1 MLGWEFP
8 PHFAGGA
15 GIVCAELSKALN
27 DKNVEVTFL
36 MPSGPQNVYDKVNS
50 EKQKLNILIANNLK
64 KEYDVQIKTV
74 DSLLQAYDSQSL
86 YQQRYEEL
94 KEKDQ
99 ANELYGSNLKEE
111 IFRFADK
118 AAQIAKDLEFDV
130 IHAHDWVTFPAA
142 IKIKEVTQKPLAVHV
157 HITEFDKSG
166 NLHADPFIYRVEKE
180 GMDKSDIV
188 ITVSNRVKNRCISH
202 YYTDPNKIRVVH
214 NAATP
219 MNDELHEGN
228 GLKKGRKMVLF
239 AGRVTM
245 QKGPEFLMRAAKKVC
260 QIEDNVLFAVAGS
273 GDMLPKMK
281 AMAKEY
287 DIEDQFYFHGFY
299 TREEAEQLFSM
310 ADVFIMPSVSE
321 PFGVVPFEA
330 QMKKTPTIISKQS
343 GISEVLQHSLKV
355 DFWDINQMASKII
368 SLLHYEELHQ
378 ELQEKGYSESKQAN
392 WDGPASKCLNIYHE
406 MMMSRN

>member
-36 MPSGPQNVYDKVNS
+36 MPSGPQNIYDEVNS
-50 EKQKLNILIANNLK
+50 KRNKLNILIANNLK
-64 KEYDVQIKTV
+64 KKYDVKIKTI
-74 DSLLQAYDSQSL
+74 DSLLMAYDSQSR

-94 KEKDQ
+94 HEKSQTTD
-99 ANELYGSNLKEE
+99 LYGSNLKEE
-111 IFRFADK
+111 IFRFANK
-118 AAQIAKDLEFDV
+118 ATQIAKDLDFDV

-142 IKIKEVTQKPLAVHV
+142 IQIKEATGKPLAVHV

-166 NLHADPFIYRVEKE
+166 NLHADPFIYKIEKE

-188 ITVSNRVKNRCISH
+188 ITVSHRVKNRCISH
-202 YYTDPNKIRVVH
+202 YYTNPNKIRVVH

-219 MNDELHEGN
+219 MNDELHQGN
-228 GLKKGRKMVLF
+228 GLKQGRKMVLF

-245 QKGPEFLMRAAKKVC
+245 QKGPEFFMEAAKKVC
-260 QIEDNVLFAVAGS
+260 DIEDNVLFVVAGS

-281 AMAKEY
+281 HLAHEY
-287 DIEDQFYFHGFY
+287 QIQDKFYFHGFY
-299 TREEAEQLFSM
+299 TRQEAEQLFSM
-310 ADVFIMPSVSE
+310 ADVFVMPSVSE

-343 GISEVLQHSLKV
+343 GISEVLKHSLKV

-368 SLLHYEELHQ
+368 GLLNYKELHK
-378 ELQEKGYSESKQAN
+378 ELQTKGYHESKEAN
-392 WDGPASKCLNIYHE
+392 WEGPASKCLNIYEEIIHVGK
-406 MMMSRN
+406 